1 MSEGQKVKDAMRTM
15 RTGKLLSAVREE
27 MEAFGVNPSRL
38 AREAGLSVVRVTQ
51 WLRGDYGG
59 PDLPAVEK
67 AIESWLSAAREE
79 RDRAVR
85 GYIPTIPAWLS
96 TPTANKILLALKY
109 AHKLADI
116 AVIYG
121 GAGLGKTMTAQRYAD
136 DVPDVWIATMT
147 PSISGVSACLERVG
161 QAVGLLSIPSGGA
174 RAEQAIVNRI
184 KGTDGLLIV
193 DEAQHLPIACLDAL
207 RSLYDAS
214 GVGLA
219 IMGNESVYTQL
230 TGGSR
235 RAHFAQLFSRIGRRE
250 RLTRPSAGD
259 IDALLDAWG
268 VKDAKARALCRDIGS
283 RAGALRGL
291 TKVLR
296 MARLMLGEEEME
308 LSAGAV
314 ESAWAELGGMA

>member
-1 MSEGQKVKDAMRTM
+1 MDMREKVTEEARDMRRNM
-15 RTGKLLSAVREE
+15 LLSAVREE
-27 MEAFGVNPSRL
+27 LDAFGVSPSRL
-38 AREAGLSVVRVTQ
+38 ARESGLSVARVSQ
-51 WLRGDYGG
+51 WLKGSYGG
-59 PDLPAVEK
+59 ADLPVMEK
-67 AIESWLSAAREE
+67 ALASWLSAAREGRE
-79 RDRAVR
+79 MAAR
-85 GYIPTIPAWLS
+85 GYIPTVPAWLN
-96 TPTANKILLALKY
+96 TPTASKILLALKY

-121 GAGLGKTMTAQRYAD
+121 GAGLGKTMTAQRYGE

-161 QAVGLLSIPSGGA
+161 QAVGLASIPTGGA

-184 KGTDGLLIV
+184 KGTGGLLIV
-193 DEAQHLPIACLDAL
+193 DEAQHLPVACLDAL

-259 IDALLDAWG
+259 IDVLLDAWG
-268 VKDAKARALCRDIGS
+268 VKEAKARALCREIGS
-283 RAGALRGL
+283 KAGALRGL

-296 MARLMLGEEEME
+296 MARLMMGEGETE
-308 LSAGAV
+308 LSAGAM
-314 ESAWAELGGMA
+314 EAAWAELGGMA

>member
-1 MSEGQKVKDAMRTM
+1 METRAKVTEDMQEMRREALLVSVQDEM
-15 RTGKLLSAVREE
+15 RFCGAS
-27 MEAFGVNPSRL
+27 PSRL
-38 AREAGLSVVRVTQ
+38 AREAGLSVSRVSQ
-51 WLRGDYGG
+51 WLQGRYRGS
-59 PDLPAVEK
+59 DLEVMEK
-67 AIESWLSAAREE
+67 ALGSWLSAAREGRE
-79 RDRAVR
+79 MAAR
-85 GYIPTIPAWLS
+85 GYIPTIPAWLN

-136 DVPDVWIATMT
+136 DAPDVWIATMT

-161 QAVGLLSIPSGGA
+161 QSVGLASIPTGGA

-184 KGTDGLLIV
+184 KGTGGLLIV

-259 IDALLDAWG
+259 IDVLLDAWG
-268 VKDAKARALCRDIGS
+268 VKEAKARALCREVGS
-283 RAGALRGL
+283 KAGALRGL

-296 MARLMLGEEEME
+296 MARLMMGEEETE
-308 LSAGAV
+308 LSAGAI